1 MIFSNKVFDVLKWV
15 ALVALPALAI
25 FVSRL
30 FPIWNLPLGEE
41 IAATIGAVDFLLGAL
56 LGIST
61 VQYNLVRKRIGNTSD
76 AKACYAQMVKENNE
90 LREEL
95 YKDYAEEEEQ

>member
-1 MIFSNKVFDVLKWV
+1 MIFSNKAFDILKWV

-56 LGIST
+56 LGVST
-61 VQYNLVRKRIGNTSD
+61 VQYNMKKKQD
-76 AKACYAQMVKENNE
+76 AEDCYVQMALDNNE
-90 LREEL
+90 FREEM
-95 YKDYAEEEEQ
+95 YPAEEMHPAEEMEEN